1 MPKIHQTSS
10 RTSLLGQWCIFVGI
24 GADFLNAIF
33 MRPIPTTNVHGFLI
47 QLLFLCAPKIRN
59 TPQNLPL
66 VIWSYRFRLGFSFSA
81 DPTLVLFKGWRAHSL
96 IARR

>member
-24 GADFLNAIF
+24 IADFLNAIF
-33 MRPIPTTNVHGFLI
+33 MRPIQTTNVHGFLI
-47 QLLFLCAPKIRN
+47 QLPFLFAPKIRN

-81 DPTLVLFKGWRAHSL
+81 DPNSRF
-96 IARR
+96 

>member
-24 GADFLNAIF
+24 VADFLNAIF
-33 MRPIPTTNVHGFLI
+33 MRPIHTTNVHGFLI
-47 QLLFLCAPKIRN
+47 QLPFLCAPKIRN

-66 VIWSYRFRLGFSFSA
+66 VIWSYRFSPWFEFFSR
-81 DPTLVLFKGWRAHSL
+81 P
-96 IARR
+96 